1 MKMIRSASLLAVFVL
16 LALMLPA
23 RSFAQDGETDGQA
36 EIRAKA
42 EATPEG
48 KELKKALDECI
59 AKAQATKSSSDSC
72 EEELFEYVHYVDN
85 EVSKM
90 MLYKTK

>member
-1 MKMIRSASLLAVFVL
+1 MKMIRSASLSAVFVL

-23 RSFAQDGETDGQA
+23 SSFAQDGEPDEQA

-42 EATPEG
+42 EATPKA
-48 KELKKALDECI
+48 KELKKALDECN

-72 EEELFEYVHYVDN
+72 EEELFDYVHYVDN
-85 EVSKM
+85 EISKM
-90 MLYKTK
+90 LFQKMK